1 VNSFP
6 CAIGFAILSAG
17 VGFAQSAGDQPR
29 FEVASVKPSQPG
41 DKTGSMDGGP
51 MGPGPFNTGNHDP
64 ERITWTNIRLIRV
77 LMMAY
82 DLPADRIS
90 GPGWLHTEMS
100 DIVAPVPKDTSV
112 MDFKLMVRNLLAER
126 FKLTVHR
133 ETKEVSGYALEIAK
147 GGLKIKESRNDAQPA
162 AADASRTKRDSAGK
176 ESSPLMIVDESGFPA
191 PRPGN
196 SVFLPGAGFSA
207 TIKVNDM
214 YRATVINQSMPTI
227 AKFLGTAA
235 GMPVE
240 DQTGL
245 TGTYDFHLEYKPS
258 LAAATATGG
267 QAEPPAAD
275 IGAPGPDLFDAVQ
288 TQLGLKLVGKRVP
301 QETLVIDHA
310 EKVPTEN

>member
-1 VNSFP
+1 VPASDLRNP
-6 CAIGFAILSAG
+6 EAISRDSKLRRS
-17 VGFAQSAGDQPR
+17 
-29 FEVASVKPSQPG
+29 SQLR
-41 DKTGSMDGGP
+41 S
-51 MGPGPFNTGNHDP
+51 HDP

-90 GPGWLHTEMS
+90 GPGWLHTEMY
-100 DIVAPVPKDTSV
+100 DIVAPVPKGTSV

-126 FKLTVHR
+126 FQLTLHR
-133 ETKEVSGYALEIAK
+133 EIKEVSGYSLEIARS
-147 GGLKIKESRNDAQPA
+147 GLKIKESGNGPQPA
-162 AADASRTKRDSAGK
+162 AADVSGSKRDSAGK
-176 ESSPLMIVDESGFPA
+176 GSNPLMFVDDSGFPA

-196 SVFLPGAGFSA
+196 SVFFPGAGFSA
-207 TIKVNDM
+207 TIQVNDM
-214 YRATVINQSMPTI
+214 YRATVLNQSMPTI
-227 AKFLGTAA
+227 AKFLGTTV

-245 TGTYDFHLEYKPS
+245 TGTYSFHLEYQPN
-258 LAAATATGG
+258 LPAATATADP
-267 QAEPPAAD
+267 AEHAAAD

-288 TQLGLKLVGKRVP
+288 TQLGLKLVRKRVA

>member
-1 VNSFP
+1 MRVRLP
-6 CAIGFAILSAG
+6 CAFGFAILSAG
-17 VGFAQSAGDQPR
+17 VGLAQTTDDQPR
-29 FEVASVKPSQPG
+29 FELASVKPSPPG
-41 DKTGSMDGGP
+41 DKIGSMNGGP

-90 GPGWLHTEMS
+90 GPGWLHTEMY
-100 DIVAPVPKDTSV
+100 DIVAPVPKGTSV

-126 FKLTVHR
+126 FKLTLHR
-133 ETKEVSGYALEIAK
+133 ETKEVSGYALEIAR
-147 GGLKIKESRNDAQPA
+147 GALKIKESRNDPQPA
-162 AADASRTKRDSAGK
+162 AADAGK
-176 ESSPLMIVDESGFPA
+176 GANPLMIVDDSGFPA
-191 PRPGN
+191 PRAGN

-207 TIKVNDM
+207 TIKVDDM
-214 YRATVINQSMPTI
+214 NRATVLNQSMPTI

-240 DQTGL
+240 DETGL
-245 TGTYDFHLEYKPS
+245 TGTYSFHLEYKPN
-258 LAAATATGG
+258 

-275 IGAPGPDLFDAVQ
+275 IVAPGPDLFDAVQ
-288 TQLGLKLVGKRVP
+288 TQLGLKLVRKRVP